1 MGHYNSGSNSVI
13 QTING
18 ATAGYFGSPA
28 YFNSAVYYSGQ
39 GDHLDRYTLT
49 KGVLSKTPASKSPK
63 TLAAGGTPSVSA
75 NGTANGI
82 VWVIDAS
89 SKKGSTA
96 VLHAYKAS
104 NVATELYNSQQD
116 PSRDTLG
123 KGIRFSVPTIANGN
137 VYVGNQ
143 SSLFIFGL
151 L

>member
-1 MGHYNSGSNSVI
+1 
-13 QTING
+13 
-18 ATAGYFGSPA
+18 
-28 YFNSAVYYSGQ
+28 
-39 GDHLDRYTLT
+39 
-49 KGVLSKTPASKSPK
+49 
-63 TLAAGGTPSVSA
+63 
-75 NGTANGI
+75 
-82 VWVIDAS
+82 
-89 SKKGSTA
+89 

-116 PSRDTLG
+116 SSRDMLG